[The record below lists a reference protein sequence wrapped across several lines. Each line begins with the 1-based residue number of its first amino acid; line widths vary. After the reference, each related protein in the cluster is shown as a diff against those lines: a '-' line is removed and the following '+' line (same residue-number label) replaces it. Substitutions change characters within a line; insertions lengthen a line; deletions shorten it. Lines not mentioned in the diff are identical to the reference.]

1 MASAVVVAL
10 VGFVSTLLI
19 PAVVSKL
26 LAPRERW
33 HRLVAVAEAV
43 TVVLVVVPGARE
55 AGFGILA
62 LLGVGFVV
70 YVRRLKPGE
79 PCNCFGAYLETDS
92 SAGRLV
98 RSVSVAG
105 AGFCGFGLEL
115 FGSTGT
121 TRFPATAAIVGV
133 AAAFTLLIVPA
144 AFSSPRFPGGTQR
157 GVSRI

>member
-70 YVRRLKPGE
+70 
-79 PCNCFGAYLETDS
+79 
-92 SAGRLV
+92 
-98 RSVSVAG
+98 
-105 AGFCGFGLEL
+105 
-115 FGSTGT
+115 
-121 TRFPATAAIVGV
+121 
-133 AAAFTLLIVPA
+133 
-144 AFSSPRFPGGTQR
+144 
-157 GVSRI
+157 